1 MRLIEDIEQ
10 PMETTTV
17 WYLGGPTIV
26 IQTHGCIIYV
36 DPFLGPSVN
45 PQWTRRFE
53 PLIEAKSIRK
63 VDYVL
68 ITHEHRDHCNEMTIK
83 TFEQNL
89 RPEYFLPQ
97 VSLEQI
103 YGEYGIHVDE
113 DRVRAVKPG
122 DWFDLSEIELTVL
135 PSTDQTAQEAVGF
148 FISTREGSIFHP
160 GDVLYVPSFFD
171 AVKQCEPDIA
181 FLPLGKNPPGWNVYP
196 DKADFLK
203 LAGEISA
210 KLTIPIHWDLWNESY
225 LNADDLEN
233 NIRHTRIKVVPRGT
247 KLVLPLEDKP
257 VVT

>member
-1 MRLIEDIEQ
+1 MQLIEDIEQ
-10 PMETTTV
+10 QKEKTTV

-26 IQTHGCIIYV
+26 IQTNGCIIYV

-53 PLIEAKSIRK
+53 PLIEATSIRK

-68 ITHEHRDHCNEMTIK
+68 ITHEHRDHCNEMTIR
-83 TFEQNL
+83 TFEKDL

-97 VSLEQI
+97 ASLAQI
-103 YGEYGIHVDE
+103 HEEYGIHIDD
-113 DRVRAVKPG
+113 DRAHAIKPG
-122 DWFDLSEIELTVL
+122 DRIQLSKIELLVL
-135 PSTDQTAQEAVGF
+135 PSTDRTAKEAVAY
-148 FISTREGSIFHP
+148 FISTKDGRIFHS

-196 DKADFLK
+196 EKDDFLK
-203 LAGEISA
+203 LAAEIAA
-210 KLTIPIHWDLWNESY
+210 KVTIPIHWDLWKESY
-225 LNADDLEN
+225 MNANDLQN
-233 NIRHTRIKVVPRGT
+233 SIRHSGIKVVPRGT

>member
-1 MRLIEDIEQ
+1 MRMIEEIEQ
-10 PMETTTV
+10 QMEKTTV

-26 IQTHGCIIYV
+26 MQTQGCILYV

-53 PLIEAKSIRK
+53 PLIEAKSIQK

-97 VSLEQI
+97 ASLEQI
-103 YGEYGIHVDE
+103 HGEYGIQIDAH
-113 DRVRAVKPG
+113 RVHAVKPG
-122 DWFDLSEIELTVL
+122 DRFQLSKMELLVL
-135 PSTDQTAQEAVGF
+135 PSTDQTAKEAVAY
-148 FISTREGSIFHP
+148 FISTRDGRIFHP
-160 GDVLYVPSFFD
+160 GDVLYVPSFFY

-196 DKADFLK
+196 EKDDFLK
-203 LAGEISA
+203 LAAEIAA
-210 KLTIPIHWDLWNESY
+210 KLTIPIHWDLWQESY
-225 LNADDLEN
+225 IDARDLEN
-233 NIRHTRIKVVPRGT
+233 SVRHTRIKVVPRGT
-247 KLVLPLEDKP
+247 KLVLPLEDIP
-257 VVT
+257 VGA